1 MSKQP
6 QEIKTMVALRFSA
19 LGDVAMT
26 VPVLKRVLD
35 ENPGLDIIMVSDSRM
50 EGIFSGIERLQFLGF
65 DLKGKFK
72 GIRGIY
78 RIYDHL
84 NTGYEFQAVAD
95 LHGVLRSIISV
106 FLLWVAGKKVSFINK
121 GRKEKRELT
130 RTENKVLK
138 PLKHTTERYAE
149 VFRKL
154 GCSVSTDNY
163 YTLGKGQ
170 YSQWFE
176 KAWNVDQQK
185 VHIGFAPFAR
195 HMTKMYNLDRF
206 KEVVRY
212 FNREPYRLHLFG
224 GTRAEQLVIQQWERE
239 FSFVVPSKSGVGF
252 KEELELMSNLRV
264 MVSLDSANMHLASL
278 VNIPVV
284 SIWGPTHPHAGF
296 YGFNQDPVNAIQT
309 ELSCRPCSVFGN
321 KKCWRGDHACM
332 QEIGA
337 DRVIKQVK
345 KIIGE

>member
-1 MSKQP
+1 MSKRQ
-6 QEIKTMVALRFSA
+6 QEIKTILALRFSA
-19 LGDVAMT
+19 LGDVALT
-26 VPVLKRVLD
+26 VPMVKRVLE

-50 EGIFSGIERLQFLGF
+50 EGIFSGIERLRFVGF

-78 RIYDHL
+78 RIYDKL
-84 NTGYEFQAVAD
+84 NTSFEFQAVAD
-95 LHGVLRSIISV
+95 LHGVLRSYVIS
-106 FLLWVAGKKVSFINK
+106 FLLWVAGKRVSFIDK
-121 GRKEKRELT
+121 GRKEKRALT
-130 RTENKVLK
+130 KTENKIVK

-154 GCSVSTDNY
+154 GCSASKENF

-176 KAWNVDQQK
+176 KTWNVDQQK
-185 VHIGFAPFAR
+185 VHLGFAPFAR

-206 KEVVRY
+206 KEVVKY

-224 GTRAEQLVIQQWERE
+224 GTRAEQLVIQQWEKE
-239 FSFVVPSKSGVGF
+239 FSYVVPYIPGSGF
-252 KEELELMSNLRV
+252 KEELDLMSNLKV

-278 VNIPVV
+278 VDVPVV
-284 SIWGPTHPHAGF
+284 SIWGPTHPFTGF
-296 YGFNQDPVNAIQT
+296 YGFNQDLANAIQVD
-309 ELSCRPCSVFGN
+309 LSCRPCSVFGN
-321 KKCWRGDHACM
+321 KSCWRGDHACM
-332 QEIGA
+332 QEIGT
-337 DRVIKQVK
+337 DKVIKQVK